1 MRRNEIGTSKIN
13 YLCIFQ
19 DPKYNIFANDSH
31 RAWSETLALSAATSP
46 PIKSHSPI
54 GYWNLPAI
62 MIAHFRFHTSTLYPT
77 SISSCRIYVMNSF
90 LMGGKEISS
99 RRCKCKWK
107 PNCSNAS
114 ELQTLQRTNIT
125 HIFILY
131 IFEMLK
137 VQNHECHESWKIQGV
152 PEKSLL

>member
-1 MRRNEIGTSKIN
+1 MLHQKGRNEISTLKIDDLSFKT
-13 YLCIFQ
+13 YYIAFLKI
-19 DPKYNIFANDSH
+19 ILIE
-31 RAWSETLALSAATSP
+31 RATHVLSVAPHHPHLTPYQIALSYRILKFASD
-46 PIKSHSPI
+46 
-54 GYWNLPAI
+54 YD
-62 MIAHFRFHTSTLYPT
+62 STLLYPT
-77 SISSCRIYVMNSF
+77 SISSCRIYVLNSF

-114 ELQTLQRTNIT
+114 GLQTLQRTNVT
-125 HIFILY
+125 HIFISY

-152 PEKSLL
+152 PEKTLL